1 MHQFSIF
8 NLTRRKEKFCV
19 SLQHHCQGS
28 AFAVALL
35 IQFFISLDGNWFNPK
50 IVLIDKHSFEVSKE
64 LKFCTFFL
72 QSSGCFSLQLA
83 HIVF

>member
-1 MHQFSIF
+1 MSPYNIIG
-8 NLTRRKEKFCV
+8 KV
-19 SLQHHCQGS
+19 
-28 AFAVALL
+28 LL
-35 IQFFISLDGNWFNPK
+35 LLWLYLIPFFISLDGNCFNPK